1 MRAGWIRIL
10 LFYMFVINQLH
21 SMITFSVLNKFV
33 GCLMIFL
40 PFYQFRRVKGGE
52 MASGTVP
59 TSFTGLKSR
68 EKGLGFSKS
77 MDFVRVSNL
86 QRVMFRR
93 ARVLVI
99 KNSNPGPETVELQP
113 ASEGSQLLGMF
124 SAL

>member
-33 GCLMIFL
+33 GCLMIFFAFL
-40 PFYQFRRVKGGE
+40 PIQESEGGE

-93 ARVLVI
+93 TRVLVI

>member
-1 MRAGWIRIL
+1 
-10 LFYMFVINQLH
+10 
-21 SMITFSVLNKFV
+21 
-33 GCLMIFL
+33 
-40 PFYQFRRVKGGE
+40 

-93 ARVLVI
+93 TRVLVI